1 MQGRLSGGKRGEVM
15 SSLLPSGTRSHG
27 LPSIRREHH
36 SDSLQLEVQ
45 HGGCTFALM
54 LVTLLTIV
62 GALSP
67 VLAQT
72 DLVKNG
78 YFEEDS
84 DQDGFP
90 DDWRGHN
97 LGPEDRLEMDV
108 DPYFH
113 QVFAISGEP
122 GVNKALRQTIR
133 SNLEAGARVIYEAGS
148 RNEGATRD
156 GGLYAFKVDFVF
168 VDGSKFTVLK
178 LFSPRIQDSWM
189 RRIDSYVLPID
200 LERIVVSVTF
210 NNQTGKAWFD
220 RVSVWIEP
228 PGQDPGAAH

>member
-1 MQGRLSGGKRGEVM
+1 
-15 SSLLPSGTRSHG
+15 
-27 LPSIRREHH
+27 
-36 SDSLQLEVQ
+36 
-45 HGGCTFALM
+45 M